1 MTMVRFLRALRRF
14 ISRSGRLK
22 LLQSDNIQKF
32 HSASRLWKLL
42 FNNRNWK
49 VVQDQLAKEGL

>member
-1 MTMVRFLRALRRF
+1 MTC
-14 ISRSGRLK
+14 
-22 LLQSDNIQKF
+22 DDT
-32 HSASRLWKLL
+32 SRLWKLL